1 MTSGFGRRSFLLVID
16 HFPGVPYHF
25 PLTILCWE
33 IAIFDKTMVQLAA
46 AVVLLP
52 CPPVRE
58 LPEGKLFVNN

>member
-1 MTSGFGRRSFLLVID
+1 MAID